1 MQEDGSIRAVL
12 LLIHRVDALEGT
24 VKANAGATD
33 SLHGENGAGEIAAR
47 VRRAARVEEI
57 AVARRSERIAA
68 GLVPARGV
76 TGGIGVEMVVE
87 NKRRA

>member
-1 MQEDGSIRAVL
+1 MPVQIPGK
-12 LLIHRVDALEGT
+12 HEGR
-24 VKANAGATD
+24 
-33 SLHGENGAGEIAAR
+33 GEIAAR

-57 AVARRSERIAA
+57 AVARRSERIAP

-76 TGGIGVEMVVE
+76 TGGIGVKMVVE